1 MDLHHE
7 FTVPV
12 PATEAWKIL
21 TDLERLAPCLPG
33 AQLTEI
39 EGDIYRGQVKLKVGP
54 ILAQFKGQASF
65 VSRDDTNF
73 RASLKAEG
81 RDTGGKGNAS
91 ATITAQLF
99 AVDAASA
106 KCTVD
111 TQLNISGK
119 VAQFGR
125 GALADVSDK
134 LLLQF
139 VDNLNKLIAS
149 QPTGLAPSAPSPA
162 PSPTKPA
169 ATPAATPAA
178 APTAASAAPSAPA
191 AAPTAP
197 VVRKIEQTQEVAP
210 LNLLDTAGSTIA
222 KRLVPVLVVIAAV
235 VAGIVIFR

>member
-12 PATEAWKIL
+12 PAADAWKIL

-39 EGDIYRGQVKLKVGP
+39 EGDIYRGQVKIKVGP

-73 RASLKAEG
+73 LASLKAEG

-91 ATITAQLF
+91 ATITARLEPVS
-99 AVDAASA
+99 ASSA

-139 VDNLNKLIAS
+139 VDNLNTLIAS
-149 QPTGLAPSAPSPA
+149 QPVE
-162 PSPTKPA
+162 
-169 ATPAATPAA
+169 
-178 APTAASAAPSAPA
+178 SAPA
-191 AAPTAP
+191 AAPSAASAAP
-197 VVRKIEQTQEVAP
+197 TTPAAPSATPSVRKIEQTQEVAP

-222 KRLVPVLVVIAAV
+222 KRLVPVFVVIAAV